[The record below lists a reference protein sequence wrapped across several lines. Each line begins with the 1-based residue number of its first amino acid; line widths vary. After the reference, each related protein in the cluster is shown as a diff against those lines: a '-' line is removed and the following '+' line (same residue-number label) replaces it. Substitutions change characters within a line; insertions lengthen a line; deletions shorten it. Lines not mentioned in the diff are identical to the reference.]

1 MARTPLSAR
10 HSMVS
15 MGWCH
20 EFGVTVREECGH
32 PMRAGEAAC
41 QCPEC
46 GVVCEGQ
53 FAGCSTVWAAGPRE
67 VVLSR
72 PVTPVAEP
80 PVVNGGSAPGFNGK
94 PAPVVN
100 DDSVLAGSE
109 GAASVPISAVQTA
122 WPGLAVHA
130 RSWRPTPQ
138 VAAHTGEPEPE
149 PVAEPAEPELAA
161 KPAPL
166 VAASDERRSQIFEWL
181 RDSFEG
187 VNSQMRVLSDSVSR
201 QQQVLAGMT
210 DAEEAAARL
219 SQLADALP
227 ERIGAAVKEAVIAGQ
242 RAGQANPEQGHLTA
256 STEEPPLE
264 TDQEQ
269 THVADGAE
277 ERPPVTDEDWI
288 AAMEDVVVELGPPT
302 QTGIQTPETSS
313 LEGEPRV
320 LEADAPVA
328 EPIAGGVD
336 EPGRPADDPPP
347 GFRTQLTGLAS
358 TVQGRI
364 NRSGWQEKL
373 RSLSTR

>member
-1 MARTPLSAR
+1 
-10 HSMVS
+10 
-15 MGWCH
+15 
-20 EFGVTVREECGH
+20 
-32 PMRAGEAAC
+32 
-41 QCPEC
+41 
-46 GVVCEGQ
+46 
-53 FAGCSTVWAAGPRE
+53 
-67 VVLSR
+67 
-72 PVTPVAEP
+72 
-80 PVVNGGSAPGFNGK
+80 
-94 PAPVVN
+94 
-100 DDSVLAGSE
+100 
-109 GAASVPISAVQTA
+109 
-122 WPGLAVHA
+122 
-130 RSWRPTPQ
+130 

-166 VAASDERRSQIFEWL
+166 VAASDERRGQIFEWL

-242 RAGQANPEQGHLTA
+242 RAGQANAGQANPEQGHLTA

-277 ERPPVTDEDWI
+277 ERPPVTDEGWI

-302 QTGIQTPETSS
+302 QTGIRTPETSS
-313 LEGEPRV
+313 LEGEPGV